1 MKNDNDTILGLC
13 PMGKFVFSHE
23 DAIRQKKS
31 IQNKLRELDIA
42 YVDLDKV
49 LPETDGLIKDQQQCE
64 KAVDYFRSAKIDA
77 LFLPHC
83 NFGTEGAA
91 GVIARDVAVPVLLWG
106 PRDEAPNKDGSRL
119 RDTLCG
125 LLPSSKLI
133 NKLTKGKFTYINN
146 SSVDD
151 VIFTD
156 GIDMFMRAAKVV
168 KTAKKIKLG
177 LIGARIDFFW
187 SCIVNEAELLERFG
201 VEVMPFEIGHIVESA
216 QQELAENKN
225 LCLDELQAL
234 KESWLDASGMKE
246 EELLMGVALSHV
258 LINLKKKHGISVLTV
273 QNFFTLAKAIG
284 PGGSLFNLLV
294 NEVIPVA
301 DESDIHGAVSLAL
314 MEAAKTSQNRVF
326 FPEFVIRHPEE
337 DDTVCMWHVG
347 APASLRHES
356 CKKVNFMPP
365 WILPGD
371 EPTQAQ
377 MRLKNGSL
385 TVCRFDGDDGKYR
398 LGAGEGEICDGPYTR
413 DYYGW
418 LKVNNWAKWERQLIM
433 GPYIHHVAAAYGKC
447 ADALFEACKYLELDF
462 ELFGEYRE

>member
-1 MKNDNDTILGLC
+1 MNCGSNLTLGLC

-23 DAIRQKKS
+23 DAIRQKIT
-31 IQNKLRELDIA
+31 IQNKLRELNIS

-49 LPETDGLIKDQQQCE
+49 FPETDGLVREQQQCGT
-64 KAVDYFRSAKIDA
+64 AVEYFRNEKIDA
-77 LFLPHC
+77 IFLPHC

-91 GVIARDVAVPVLLWG
+91 GTIARDAAVPVLLWG
-106 PRDEAPNKDGSRL
+106 PRDEAPQKDGSRL

-146 SSVDD
+146 SKVDD
-151 VIFTD
+151 AIFVD
-156 GIDMFMRAAKVV
+156 GIDTFIRAAKVV
-168 KTAKKIKLG
+168 KAAKKIRIG

-201 VEVMPFEIGHIVESA
+201 VEVIPFEIGDIVEKTK
-216 QQELAENKN
+216 QELRENKG
-225 LCLDELQAL
+225 LCFSELEAL

-258 LINLKKKHGISVLTV
+258 LVSLKEKHGISVLAV

-284 PGGSLFNLLV
+284 PGGSLFSLLA
-294 NEVIPVA
+294 NESVPIA

-314 MEAAKTSQNRVF
+314 IEAAKTSRDRVF
-326 FPEFVIRHPEE
+326 FPEFVIRHPEDE
-337 DDTVCMWHVG
+337 DTVCMWHVG
-347 APASLRHES
+347 APASIRHES
-356 CKKVNFMPP
+356 CKKINFMPP

-371 EPTQAQ
+371 QPTQAQ
-377 MRLKNGSL
+377 MRIKNGPL

-398 LGAGEGEICDGPYTR
+398 LGIGEGEIIDGPYTH

-418 LKVNNWAKWERQLIM
+418 LKVNDWAKWERQLVM

-447 ADALFEACKYLELDF
+447 KNALAEACKYLDLDF
-462 ELFGEYRE
+462 ELFGH